1 MELFTRTG
9 EKIENRPNYIYEMTG
24 EEIHQIALLSHARST
39 ITQTQDK
46 KHEYIT

>member
-39 ITQTQDK
+39 ITQTQEENDD
-46 KHEYIT
+46 TP